1 MQPSKFSTFIR
12 PLTLKRRLFKIALVI
27 LASLVLVAF
36 AFNGYP
42 TVTKT
47 DRAYIDS
54 FLTEWKIP
62 VEPDSIHNSFD
73 KEIDFISTIQDS
85 ALQSIRHEMIKYN
98 QVGDCKIYYTGRK
111 GSCYDRAIFMEKI
124 FSSYGFP
131 IRHLYLYYKADST
144 PITTLDIFN
153 KGLTSHA
160 MLEVKTKKGWMLVGT
175 NGNWLAMDQQKNPLN
190 IQQVRELLKKG
201 EFTPYKERNIGV
213 TFYET
218 FQMPSN
224 FKAIYGFYSRHGEFL
239 QSPIEKGLNSI
250 GIPSF
255 VPDYNL
261 RMLLY
266 NF

>member
-1 MQPSKFSTFIR
+1 M
-12 PLTLKRRLFKIALVI
+12 KRRLLKILLVS
-27 LASLVLVAF
+27 LASIVLFAF
-36 AFNGYP
+36 AFNSYP
-42 TVTKT
+42 TVTAT

-54 FLTEWKIP
+54 FLTEWKFP
-62 VEPDSIHNSFD
+62 AQTDSIHSSFD
-73 KEIDFISTIQDS
+73 KEIEFISTVQDGV
-85 ALQSIRHEMIKYN
+85 LQSIRHDMIKYN

-124 FSSYGFP
+124 FSTYGFP
-131 IRHLYLYYKADST
+131 IRHLYLYFNSDST
-144 PITTLDIFN
+144 HIQSLDIFN

-175 NGNWLAMDQQKNPLN
+175 NGNWLAMDQQKNPLK
-190 IQQVRELLKKG
+190 IQQVREVLKKG
-201 EFTPYKERNIGV
+201 AFTPYKKTSIGI

-218 FQMPSN
+218 FQIPSN
-224 FKAIYGFYSRHGEFL
+224 FKVIYGVYSRHGEFL
-239 QSPIEKGLNSI
+239 QSPLEKGLHAI
-250 GIPSF
+250 GVPSF

>member
-1 MQPSKFSTFIR
+1 
-12 PLTLKRRLFKIALVI
+12 LKRRFFKIALVI

-54 FLTEWKIP
+54 FLTEWK
-62 VEPDSIHNSFD
+62 VSAQPDSIHSSFD

-85 ALQSIRHEMIKYN
+85 VLQSIRHDMIKYN

-131 IRHLYLYYKADST
+131 IRHLYLYFNSDST
-144 PITTLDIFN
+144 PIATFDIFN

-160 MLEVKTKKGWMLVGT
+160 MLEVKTKNGWILVGT
-175 NGNWLAMDQQKNPLN
+175 NGNWLALDQEKNPLK
-190 IQQVRELLKKG
+190 IQQVREVLKKG
-201 EFTPYKERNIGV
+201 SFTPYKKTNIGI

-218 FQMPSN
+218 FQIPSN
-224 FKAIYGFYSRHGEFL
+224 FKVIYGVYSRHGEFL
-239 QSPIEKGLNSI
+239 QSPIEKGLKGI
-250 GIPSF
+250 GVPSF

>member
-1 MQPSKFSTFIR
+1 
-12 PLTLKRRLFKIALVI
+12 
-27 LASLVLVAF
+27 LVLAAF

-111 GSCYDRAIFMEKI
+111 GSCYDRAFFMEKI

-131 IRHLYLYYKADST
+131 IRHLYLYYKADNA
-144 PITTLDIFN
+144 PIATLDIFN

-175 NGNWLAMDQQKNPLN
+175 NGNWLALDQQKNPLK

-201 EFTPYKERNIGV
+201 EFTPYKKRSIGI

-218 FQMPSN
+218 FPVPSN
-224 FKAIYGFYSRHGEFL
+224 FKVIYGVYSRHGEFL
-239 QSPIEKGLNSI
+239 QSPIEKGLKSI
-250 GIPSF
+250 GIPTF
-255 VPDYNL
+255 LPDYNL
-261 RMLLY
+261 RMQLY